1 MKIVSKQ
8 TSSKMCFVC
17 GVDNPI
23 SLGAHFYNMEDGSV
37 MTKLKFKECH
47 QSFPQRV
54 HGGLITTIL
63 DELSLRAYWVKEPKV
78 LGVTMSME
86 TKFRK
91 PLPYDVEVI
100 GKALVEKETSRLI
113 VTKACLMDK
122 EGTIYAEAIVN
133 LMKMPMEK
141 VTDINFDEDLCIAI
155 DPENPVE
162 I

>member
-8 TSSKMCFVC
+8 TSSRMSFVC

-23 SLGAHFYNMEDGSV
+23 SLGAHFYNMEDDSV
-37 MTKLKFKECH
+37 MTKLKFKEIH

-54 HGGLITTIL
+54 HGGLITTVL

-78 LGVTMSME
+78 LGVTISME

-100 GKALVEKETSRLI
+100 GKAVVEKDTSRLI

-122 EGTIYAEAIVN
+122 EGLVYAEATVN
-133 LMKMPMEK
+133 LMKMPMER
-141 VTDINFDEDLCIAI
+141 VTDIDFDEELCIAV
-155 DPENPVE
+155 DQENPTE